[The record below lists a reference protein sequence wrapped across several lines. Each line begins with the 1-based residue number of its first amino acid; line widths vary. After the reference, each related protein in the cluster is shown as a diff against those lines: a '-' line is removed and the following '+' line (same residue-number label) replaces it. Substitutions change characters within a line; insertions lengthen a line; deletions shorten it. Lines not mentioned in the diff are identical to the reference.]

1 LHHRHRL
8 CDYWANECL
17 NPQIEIQ
24 EEPIRVKA
32 ELAQLIALQKT
43 DTNIRRLQADI
54 ESIPERRAE
63 IEREFDQRA
72 FEIRGLEQKRDSA
85 FHERSRVEKEI
96 FEQKQRAERA
106 ERNLMAAK
114 KPDEYTAAIREADA
128 ARKQISAFETTVL
141 EQMETFEGAEAELKE
156 RAPEV
161 EKLREDMQARFLQF
175 DEQVARQQKEL
186 EAERAERE
194 RLIKELPKPMAALY
208 NRIVSR
214 IRDGIAVAEARN
226 GACTACF
233 MALRPQVMADVRRGS
248 EVITCDNCNR
258 ILYYE
263 PANAAQPATVS

>member
-1 LHHRHRL
+1 
-8 CDYWANECL
+8 
-17 NPQIEIQ
+17 
-24 EEPIRVKA
+24 VKA

-43 DTNIRRLQADI
+43 DTNIRTLQTEI

-72 FEIRGLEQKRDSA
+72 FEIRGLEQKRDLA
-85 FHERSRVEKEI
+85 FHERARLEKEI
-96 FEQKQRAERA
+96 FEHKQRAERA

-128 ARKQISAFETTVL
+128 ARKQISAFETQVL
-141 EQMETFEGAEAELKE
+141 EQMEAFESAEKELGE

-161 EKLREDMQARFLQF
+161 EKLREDMNARFVQF
-175 DEQVARQQKEL
+175 DEQVTRQQKEL
-186 EAERAERE
+186 EEERRERE
-194 RLIKELPKPMAALY
+194 RLMKELPKPMATMF
-208 NRIVSR
+208 NRISAR

-233 MALRPQVMADVRRGS
+233 MALRPQVMADVRRGT

>member
-1 LHHRHRL
+1 
-8 CDYWANECL
+8 
-17 NPQIEIQ
+17 
-24 EEPIRVKA
+24 VKA

-43 DTNIRRLQADI
+43 DTNIRTLQTEI

-72 FEIRGLEQKRDSA
+72 FEIRGLEERRDVA
-85 FHERSRVEKEI
+85 FHERARLEKEI

-106 ERNLMAAK
+106 DRNLMAAK

-128 ARKQISAFETTVL
+128 ARKQISALETQVL
-141 EQMETFEGAEAELKE
+141 EQMEVFDAAEKELKE

-161 EKLREDMQARFLQF
+161 EKLGADMQARFAAF
-175 DEQVARQQKEL
+175 DEQVSRQQQEL
-186 EAERAERE
+186 DGTRAERE
-194 RLIKELPKPMAALY
+194 RLLKELPKAMSTLY
-208 NRIVSR
+208 NRISAR
-214 IRDGIAVAEARN
+214 IRDGVAVAEARN

-233 MALRPQVMADVRRGS
+233 MALRPQIMADVRRGN

-263 PANAAQPATVS
+263 PERSAQPIGVS

>member
-1 LHHRHRL
+1 M
-8 CDYWANECL
+8 
-17 NPQIEIQ
+17 
-24 EEPIRVKA
+24 KA

-43 DTNIRRLQADI
+43 DTTIRSLQAEI

-63 IEREFDQRA
+63 IEKEFDQRA
-72 FEIRGLEQKRDSA
+72 FEIRGLEERRDAA
-85 FHERSRVEKEI
+85 FHQRANLEKEI

-128 ARKQISAFETTVL
+128 ARKQISTFETQVL
-141 EQMETFEGAEAELKE
+141 EQMEAFDTAEKELGE

-161 EKLREDMQARFLQF
+161 EKLRADMEERFKQF
-175 DEQVARQQKEL
+175 DEQIRVQQQQME
-186 EAERAERE
+186 EARAERE
-194 RLIKELPKPMAALY
+194 RMMKELPKSVSTLF
-208 NRIVSR
+208 NRISAR

-226 GACTACF
+226 GACTACY
-233 MALRPQVMADVRRGS
+233 MALRPQIMSEVRRGN

-263 PANAAQPATVS
+263 PQNAAQPAAVSR